1 MRGVENA
8 SSLKHR
14 RATAVRTLHDGH
26 RSGADSIH
34 FRCAR
39 AHPFAETFGCE
50 TSLRAAAFAHRALPH
65 ITTAEQLRAE
75 DVRGGRCNPWGRAN
89 RFAMRIPTR
98 NDARDHRGAV
108 GLLSRQ
114 GTTSCVSAIS
124 TAAKPEL
131 IISDVDMPLLEGP
144 DAVRILKALPMFRRV
159 PVILMS
165 GAELSRTRQADAAVR
180 KPVTTEQLL
189 ELIKDVTWS
198 TASPG
203 APSQSL
209 PMRATARDEGW
220 DRALAIASL
229 GQPSNTECAARICR
243 GIELMHA
250 QAFRTGRLRSRGLNA
265 ADSERLYDR
274 LVESVATLVQLLPF
288 C

>member
-1 MRGVENA
+1 MCKILVVDDDAQLRDALQAALEAHGHVVFCAE
-8 SSLKHR
+8 
-14 RATAVRTLHDGH
+14 DG
-26 RSGADSIH
+26 I
-34 FRCAR
+34 
-39 AHPFAETFGCE
+39 AE
-50 TSLRAAAFAHRALPH
+50 LRAAVE
-65 ITTAEQLRAE
+65 I
-75 DVRGGRCNPWGRAN
+75 
-89 RFAMRIPTR
+89 
-98 NDARDHRGAV
+98 
-108 GLLSRQ
+108 
-114 GTTSCVSAIS
+114 
-124 TAAKPEL
+124 KPEL
-131 IISDVDMPLLEGP
+131 IISDVNMPLLEGP

-180 KPVTTEQLL
+180 KPVITEQLL

-198 TASPG
+198 TASQG

-229 GQPSNTECAARICR
+229 GQPSNTECAARICL

-288 C
+288 FLRR